1 MTATN
6 VTDVKVFVIQRTF
19 NAPRARVWKAWTD
32 RDSLMQW
39 FGPKGVTMSAAK
51 LDFRPGGIFHY
62 CMQTPD
68 GKAMWGKF
76 TYREIVA
83 PEKIVLINSFS
94 DENGG
99 VTRHPFSA
107 TWPLEMLSTATFD
120 EKNGKTTVT
129 ISWVPNNPTDDEL
142 NTFNASHASMQQGWT
157 STFDQ
162 LEAYLAKAK

>member
-1 MTATN
+1 MTTTN
-6 VTDVKVFVIQRTF
+6 VSEVKVFVIQRTF
-19 NAPRARVWKAWTD
+19 NASRALVWKAWTD
-32 RDSLMQW
+32 HDSLMQW

-94 DENGG
+94 DEKGG
-99 VTRHPFSA
+99 VIRHPFSS
-107 TWPLEMLSTATFD
+107 TWPLEMVSTSTFA
-120 EKNGKTTVT
+120 EKDGKTTIT
-129 ISWVPNNPTDDEL
+129 ISWVPYNPTDAEL
-142 NTFNASHASMQQGWT
+142 DTFNSSHASMQQGWT
-157 STFDQ
+157 GTFDQ
-162 LEAYLAKAK
+162 LEAYLAKTK